1 MKNIITT
8 LLIIFA
14 LSANGQS
21 VKRIVNK
28 MEKDDFEK
36 GRELALKVLED
47 NPDDAGANFCM
58 AWMTFDKDE
67 YFKAYKYMLNFKKN
81 LPNIDPGDKEV
92 LMEYMKAEMTR
103 MRKKS
108 FDERIDKLYN
118 DMESKAINYVREQL
132 DPELA
137 SQYIEMFPE
146 SPFLKNTIHI
156 RNHYAFLKAQKAGT
170 VEALLK
176 FKKEY
181 PDAAQQNKAQEL
193 IHELKFQQ
201 AKEQKSLNALN
212 EFIEQYPLAKQHTE
226 AYLLRDKLAFEKAK
240 NKNSLEAIERFI
252 SEYPEALQL
261 GDAKKIRQK
270 LVFEKAKEINTI
282 EAYTNFVKEY
292 PFGKYYVDIFNLK
305 SKALGNRIAQS
316 SQIKN
321 TQIARAFDYDQTP
334 DFFAASSIDDN
345 ENITIAGTIKLDTAP
360 NNDVWLLQLDKTGK
374 MQWNKQF
381 GSPANDKIN
390 ELFQKEDGSFLGI
403 GIYGETDTTNGQG
416 WMLSVAN
423 DGKKQWMKLLTN
435 LHPVTS
441 CQDENDILVGG
452 STTDSIPNMRLIRF
466 DSESDKK
473 WHRKYSTHGT
483 INSIKPH
490 AEKGHVFCGKNWVC
504 HIDDDGYIQ
513 YDEMLDSNLVLLD
526 VVEKDG
532 VIYGAG
538 INNEFN
544 LFLWDSQN
552 KNVTQTDQ
560 QVKQIQYLPNTDIL
574 VLLTNGNLM
583 QLSNSGGYVKDIGKK
598 IANFTMQGNKLFFTS
613 KESILKSNIV
623 YVKL

>member
-14 LSANGQS
+14 LSASGQS

-28 MEKDDFEK
+28 MGKDDFEK
-36 GRELALKVLED
+36 GRELALKALEN
-47 NPDDAGANFCM
+47 NPDDPGAHFCM
-58 AWMTFDKDE
+58 AWMTFDNE
-67 YFKAYKYMLNFKKN
+67 EFFEAYKHMLIFKKN
-81 LPNIDPGDKEV
+81 LPNLDPGDKEE
-92 LMEYMKAEMTR
+92 LMEFMKVKMTR

-108 FDERIDKLYN
+108 FDERIDKLHN
-118 DMESKAINYVREQL
+118 DMESSAINYVREKL

-146 SPFLKNTIHI
+146 SPFLQNTIHI
-156 RNHYAFLKAQKAGT
+156 RNHYAFIKAQKAGT
-170 VEALLK
+170 VDALLE
-176 FKKEY
+176 FKKDY
-181 PDAAQQNKAQEL
+181 PEAAQQELAQEL
-193 IHELKFQQ
+193 IHELKFKQ
-201 AKEQKSLNALN
+201 AKEQKSLDALN
-212 EFIEQYPLAKQHTE
+212 EFIEKYPLAKQHTE
-226 AYLLRDKLAFEKAK
+226 AYLLRDKLAFEQAKAQ
-240 NKNSLEAIERFI
+240 NSLEAIERFI
-252 SEYPEALQL
+252 SDYPEALQL
-261 GDAKKIRQK
+261 GEARNIRQK

-305 SKALGNRIAQS
+305 SKALGNRIAQNS
-316 SQIKN
+316 EIKN
-321 TQIARAFDYDQTP
+321 AQTALAFDYDQTP
-334 DFFAASSIDDN
+334 DLFAAASIDKNDN
-345 ENITIAGTIKLDTAP
+345 IVIAGTIQLDTAP
-360 NNDVWLLQLDKTGK
+360 NNDVWLLQLDKSGK

-381 GSPANDKIN
+381 GSPADDKIN
-390 ELFQKEDGSFLGI
+390 ELFQKEDGSYLGI
-403 GIYGETDTTNGQG
+403 GIYGETDTTTGQG
-416 WMLSVAN
+416 WILSVAR
-423 DGKKQWMKLLTN
+423 DGKKQWMKLLTDI
-435 LHPVTS
+435 HPVS
-441 CQDENDILVGG
+441 SWQAGQDILVGG

-466 DSESDKK
+466 DGESDKR

-490 AEKGHVFCGKNWVC
+490 SGGGHVFCGKNWVC
-504 HIDDDGYIQ
+504 HINDGGYIQ
-513 YDEMLDSNLVLLD
+513 YDEMLDSNLMLLD
-526 VVEKDG
+526 VVEKENI
-532 VIYGAG
+532 IYGAG

-598 IANFTMQGNKLFFTS
+598 IANFTMQGNKLFYTS
-613 KESILKSNIV
+613 KGSILESNIV
-623 YVKL
+623 YVKF